1 MIHQFQYPTMNKF
14 AQMFGALLF
23 AGALTSCSGSST
35 SESKTPVANDLLPT
49 EVVVKYEHELLIAPD
64 AEKIKGIDYVA
75 FVTSLAEKIKA
86 KKIDVYDPLDKTKK
100 LDEKNLSYIFDDRV
114 NRTSMIDEK
123 TFDTIVKEVPYKFDP
138 ASVQKLVF
146 REEWNFSKEKFAMTK
161 TVREYAPIRMVKRDL
176 DGNGFDV
183 AKQMLLWVKADKKS
197 ETRTLLAE
205 NVTYELN
212 LYNQDNPEWLE
223 SLSVSRFVD
232 LILSQVLDGKS
243 KAYDFFSNDKV
254 ALSTDVIRTNLGA
267 TVETYYV
274 ENEEKNVTDTVQVAG
289 NIYPD
294 EIRSVIFVEDWY
306 VDDNMMIYKT
316 VKRIAP
322 VRHYH
327 MVNELAEDEIV
338 KKVPF
343 IVDLN
348 Y

>member
-1 MIHQFQYPTMNKF
+1 MTYQFNYPTMNTF
-14 AQMFGALLF
+14 AHVFGALLT
-23 AGALTSCSGSST
+23 AGALASCSGT
-35 SESKTPVANDLLPT
+35 SESGSKPATVNDLLPT
-49 EVVVKYEHELLIAPD
+49 EVVIKYEHELLVAPD

-75 FVTSLAEKIKA
+75 FVTSLAEKIKS
-86 KKIDVYDPLDKTKK
+86 KKLEVYDPLDKTKK
-100 LDEKNLSYIFDDRV
+100 LDGNNLSYIFDDRV

-146 REEWNFSKEKFAMTK
+146 REDWNFSKEKFAMTK
-161 TVREYAPIRMVKRDL
+161 VVREYAPIRLVKRNL
-176 DGNGFDV
+176 DGNGFDI
-183 AKQMLLWVKADKKS
+183 AKQMLLWVNAEKKS
-197 ETRTLLAE
+197 DNRTLLAE
-205 NVTYELN
+205 NVTYEFS

-232 LILSQVLDGKS
+232 IILSQVLDGKS
-243 KAYDFFSNDKV
+243 KAYDFFGEEKV
-254 ALSTDVIRTNLGA
+254 ALSVDVVRTNLGA

-274 ENEEKNVTDTVQVAG
+274 ENEDKSAPDTVQVAG

-306 VDDNMMIYKT
+306 VDDNMVIYKT

>member
-1 MIHQFQYPTMNKF
+1 MIHRFQHPKMNKVTLV
-14 AQMFGALLF
+14 FGALLL
-23 AGALTSCSGSST
+23 AGTLASCSGSSC
-35 SESKTPVANDLLPT
+35 SESTTASSNDLLPT
-49 EVVVKYEHELLIAPD
+49 EVVVKYEHELLVAPD

-75 FVTSLAEKIKA
+75 FVTSLAEKIKS
-86 KKIDVYDPLDKTKK
+86 KSLVVYDPLDKTKK
-100 LDEKNLSYIFDDRV
+100 LDDKNLAYIFEDRV

-146 REEWNFSKEKFAMTK
+146 SEEWNFSKEKFSMSK
-161 TVREYAPIRMVKRDL
+161 TVREYAPIRLVKRDL
-176 DGNGFDV
+176 DGNGFDI
-183 AKQMLLWVKADKKS
+183 AKQMLLWVNADKKS
-197 ETRTLLAE
+197 DNRTLLAE
-205 NVTYELN
+205 NVTYEFN
-212 LYNQDNPEWLE
+212 LYNQDNPEWIE

-232 LILSQVLDGKS
+232 LILSQVLDGRS
-243 KAYDFFSNDKV
+243 KGYDFFSEDKV
-254 ALSTDVIRTNLGA
+254 ALSLDVVRTNLGA

-274 ENEEKNVTDTVQVAG
+274 ENEEKDTPDTVQVTG

-306 VDDNMMIYKT
+306 VDDNMVLYKT

>member
-1 MIHQFQYPTMNKF
+1 MVGIWLSILSFFDIKNKMLPTWILILYGGSALGSQLWKRNLLQWSSVF
-14 AQMFGALLF
+14 ALLL
-23 AGALTSCSGSST
+23 GATFF
-35 SESKTPVANDLLPT
+35 
-49 EVVVKYEHELLIAPD
+49 LI
-64 AEKIKGIDYVA
+64 
-75 FVTSLAEKIKA
+75 
-86 KKIDVYDPLDKTKK
+86 
-100 LDEKNLSYIFDDRV
+100 SY
-114 NRTSMIDEK
+114 
-123 TFDTIVKEVPYKFDP
+123 
-138 ASVQKLVF
+138 
-146 REEWNFSKEKFAMTK
+146 FSKEKFAMTK

-176 DGNGFDV
+176 DGNGFDI

-197 ETRTLLAE
+197 DTRTLLAE
-205 NVTYELN
+205 NVTYEMN

-223 SLSVSRFVD
+223 SLSVSRLVD
-232 LILSQVLDGKS
+232 LILSQVMDGKS

-274 ENEEKNVTDTVQVAG
+274 ENEEKNTPDTVQVVG

-306 VDDNMMIYKT
+306 IDDNMMIYKT

-327 MVNELAEDEIV
+327 MVNELAEDEVV

-343 IVDLN
+343 VVDLN

>member
-1 MIHQFQYPTMNKF
+1 MNKQLAF
-14 AQMFGALLF
+14 PRMNKYVQMFGAVLF
-23 AGALTSCSGSST
+23 AGALVACSDTQPSDAKSS
-35 SESKTPVANDLLPT
+35 SNNDLLPT
-49 EVVVKYEHELLIAPD
+49 EVVVKYEHELLVAPD
-64 AEKIKGIDYVA
+64 ADKIKGIDYVA
-75 FVTSLAEKIKA
+75 FVTELAEKIKA
-86 KKIDVYDPLDKTKK
+86 KKIDVFDPLDKTKK
-100 LDEKNLSYIFDDRV
+100 LDDNNLSNIFDDRV

-123 TFDTIVKEVPYKFDP
+123 TFDTVVTEVPYKFDP
-138 ASVQKLVF
+138 SSVQKLVF

-161 TVREYAPIRMVKRDL
+161 TIREYAPIRLVKRNL
-176 DGNGFDV
+176 DGNGFEV
-183 AKQMLLWVKADKKS
+183 AKQMLLWINADKKS
-197 ETRTLLAE
+197 DSRKLLAE
-205 NVTYELN
+205 NVTYEFN

-243 KAYDFFSNDKV
+243 KAYDFFADDKV
-254 ALSTDVIRTNLGA
+254 ALSVDVVRANLGA

-274 ENEEKNVTDTVQVAG
+274 ENEEKNAPDTVQVLG

-306 VDDNMMIYKT
+306 VDDNMVIYKT

-343 IVDLN
+343 VVDLN